1 MTDYMITLNKSDD
14 HCFKSGPGSH
24 KRIDIYGNCLFVG
37 LDDTF
42 SEEECRELTE
52 FLQSALENGILR
64 AEKCELCNNDCL
76 DLFMF
81 EHDEED
87 QTVSLKCM
95 CCGQRKAIGDSG
107 DDTAD
112 NQTAESADDQFSIVC
127 DCGNHSR
134 DLFSVNGGDDGDFVI
149 FQCLVCDATFLLQT
163 SFAKQKSRPTEKKP
177 ATGSYNHVFV

>member
-81 EHDEED
+81 EHVFHYDII
-87 QTVSLKCM
+87 TFMLMPLTRNHLLTK
-95 CCGQRKAIGDSG
+95 SG
-107 DDTAD
+107 
-112 NQTAESADDQFSIVC
+112 FS
-127 DCGNHSR
+127 R
-134 DLFSVNGGDDGDFVI
+134 
-149 FQCLVCDATFLLQT
+149 
-163 SFAKQKSRPTEKKP
+163 R
-177 ATGSYNHVFV
+177 